1 MYVNYRDSRLTRL
14 LKDSLGGNTRTAMI
28 AHCSPSASSFEETLN
43 TLKYAHRAR
52 SIVSEVRISWKP
64 VQKKYGE
71 DFLQLQQEVGR
82 LRNQL
87 EQTSAHNLD
96 DDDEEEISNPSRKA
110 GSVGCQRKIRNVGG
124 QQEHRKPVRN
134 ADRPAFDMESQA
146 TGEGRRR
153 FRIRRGWRTRS
164 LTAWRT
170 WRNAARS
177 SRIFGSNCD

>member
-1 MYVNYRDSRLTRL
+1 M
-14 LKDSLGGNTRTAMI
+14 GNTRTAMI

-64 VQKKYGE
+64 VRKKYGE

-96 DDDEEEISNPSRKA
+96 DDDEEEKEISNPSRKA
-110 GSVGCQRKIRNVGG
+110 GSSRLPKKNQKC
-124 QQEHRKPVRN
+124 
-134 ADRPAFDMESQA
+134 
-146 TGEGRRR
+146 RR
-153 FRIRRGWRTRS
+153 
-164 LTAWRT
+164 A
-170 WRNAARS
+170 
-177 SRIFGSNCD
+177 